1 MRIKYQKAVG
11 IRYFFPKIGK
21 IKKIVLPKNLKTE
34 QNIIKLMFFKKKGDV
49 VQQIKSH
56 PDRVGFI
63 ILKEKSKKQLI
74 KKLNYFV
81 KRVKINTMKI
91 S

>member
-1 MRIKYQKAVG
+1 
-11 IRYFFPKIGK
+11 
-21 IKKIVLPKNLKTE
+21 
-34 QNIIKLMFFKKKGDV
+34 MFFKKKGDV
-49 VQQIKSH
+49 VQQVRSH

-63 ILKEKSKKQLI
+63 ILKEKSRSKLI

-81 KRVKINTMKI
+81 KRIKINTLKI